1 MILAIDCGNTNTV
14 FALYTTNKQ
23 IKQLTSWRINND
35 SKRTADLYYPWLL
48 KMFEVSKFDIKS
60 VTGVS
65 VASVVPETLLN
76 IKSLIKKY
84 LNVKTLIVN
93 ENILKLG
100 IKVNI
105 ENSNEAGADRLVNSY
120 AAEKLKISPA
130 IIIDFGTATTFDIV
144 GKNGSY
150 NGGIIAPGV
159 NLSLEALY
167 LATAN
172 LPKVSL
178 RTLVDKNSSI
188 IGKNTIS
195 AMESGIFWGYV
206 SMIEGLIEKIKSV
219 NKFSNYKV
227 VATGGLSNLFKNSV
241 KSIDV
246 IVEDLTL
253 IGLVKLYLNN
263 NKKINYL
270 KEKHVLG

>member
-14 FALYTTNKQ
+14 FALYTKNKE
-23 IKQLTSWRINND
+23 IKQLISWRINND
-35 SKRTADLYYPWLL
+35 SQRTADLYYPWLL
-48 KMFEVSKFDIKS
+48 KMFEISKFEIKS

-65 VASVVPETLLN
+65 IASVVPETLIN
-76 IKSLIKKY
+76 IKLLIKKY
-84 LNVKTLIVN
+84 FNVNTLIVN
-93 ENILKLG
+93 EKIPDLG

-105 ENSNEAGADRLVNSY
+105 DNPKEAGADRLVNSY

-144 GKNGSY
+144 GKDGSY

-167 LATAN
+167 IAAAN

-178 RTLVDKNSSI
+178 KPLKDESSSI

-206 SMIEGLIEKIKSV
+206 SMIEGLVKKIKSV
-219 NKFSNYKV
+219 NEYSDYKV
-227 VATGGLSNLFKNSV
+227 IATGGLSNLFKNSL
-241 KSIDV
+241 KGIDA
-246 IVEDLTL
+246 IIDDLTL

-263 NKKINYL
+263 KN
-270 KEKHVLG
+270 

>member
-14 FALYTTNKQ
+14 FAIYNVDKQ
-23 IKQLTSWRINND
+23 INQLTSWRINND
-35 SKRTADLYYPWLL
+35 AKRTADLYYSWLL
-48 KMFEVSKFDIKS
+48 KMFEISKIDITS
-60 VTGVS
+60 VTGIS
-65 VASVVPETLLN
+65 IASVVPETLVN

-84 LNVKTLIVN
+84 FNVNTLIVN
-93 ENILKLG
+93 ENILDLG

-105 ENSNEAGADRLVNSY
+105 DNPKEAGADRLVNSY

-144 GKNGSY
+144 GKDGSY

-159 NLSLEALY
+159 NLSLESLY

-172 LPKVSL
+172 LPKISL
-178 RTLVDKNSSI
+178 KPLIDKESSI

-195 AMESGIFWGYV
+195 AMESGIFWGYL

-219 NKFSNYKV
+219 DKFYNYKV
-227 VATGGLSNLFKNSV
+227 VATGGLSNLFKKSL

-246 IVEDLTL
+246 IIDDLTL

-263 NKKINYL
+263 KN
-270 KEKHVLG
+270 

>member
-14 FALYTTNKQ
+14 FALYTVNNQ
-23 IKQLTSWRINND
+23 INQLASWRINND

-48 KMFEVSKFDIKS
+48 KMFEISKFNITC
-60 VTGVS
+60 VTGIS
-65 VASVVPETLLN
+65 VASVVPETLVN

-84 LNVKTLIVN
+84 FNVKTLVVN
-93 ENILKLG
+93 ENILDLG
-100 IKVNI
+100 VKVNI
-105 ENSNEAGADRLVNSY
+105 DNPKEAGADRLVNAY

-144 GKNGSY
+144 GKDGSY

-172 LPKVSL
+172 LPKISL
-178 RTLVDKNSSI
+178 KPLIDLDSTI
-188 IGKNTIS
+188 IGKNTIN

-219 NKFSNYKV
+219 NKFSDYKV
-227 VATGGLSNLFKNSV
+227 IATGGLSNLFKNSL
-241 KSIDV
+241 KSIDA
-246 IVEDLTL
+246 IVDDLTL

-263 NKKINYL
+263 KN
-270 KEKHVLG
+270 

>member
-23 IKQLTSWRINND
+23 IKQLKSWRINND

-93 ENILKLG
+93 ENILNLG

-105 ENSNEAGADRLVNSY
+105 ENPKEAGADRLVNSY

-144 GKNGSY
+144 KKGIY
-150 NGGIIAPGV
+150 EGGVIAPGV
-159 NLSLEALY
+159 N
-167 LATAN
+167 
-172 LPKVSL
+172 
-178 RTLVDKNSSI
+178 SSI
-188 IGKNTIS
+188 KDLSRSTALLPIFNLRNKQTSFGKNTKDALNAGFI
-195 AMESGIFWGYV
+195 WGYD
-206 SMIEGLIEKIKSV
+206 GLINNIINKITHNWKMD
-219 NKFSNYKV
+219 YKIIL
-227 VATGGLSNLFKNSV
+227 TGGYANLFKKV
-241 KSIDV
+241 IKRKV
-246 IVEDLTL
+246 IVDQNIT
-253 IGLVKLYLNN
+253 IKGISKVY
-263 NKKINYL
+263 
-270 KEKHVLG
+270 KELL

>member
-14 FALYTTNKQ
+14 FALYTVNDQ
-23 IKQLTSWRINND
+23 INQLASWRINND

-48 KMFEVSKFDIKS
+48 KMFEISKFNITCVK
-60 VTGVS
+60 GIS
-65 VASVVPETLLN
+65 VASVVPETLVN

-84 LNVKTLIVN
+84 FNVKTLVVN
-93 ENILKLG
+93 ENILDLG
-100 IKVNI
+100 VKVNI
-105 ENSNEAGADRLVNSY
+105 DNPKEAGADRLINAY

-144 GKNGSY
+144 GKDGSY

-172 LPKVSL
+172 LPKISL
-178 RTLVDKNSSI
+178 KPLIDLDSTI
-188 IGKNTIS
+188 IGKNTIN

-219 NKFSNYKV
+219 NKFSDYKV
-227 VATGGLSNLFKNSV
+227 IATGGLSNLFKNSL
-241 KSIDV
+241 KSIDI
-246 IVEDLTL
+246 IVDDLTL

-263 NKKINYL
+263 KN
-270 KEKHVLG
+270 